1 MRDSSG
7 LAADHQAQGSP
18 KRSGWL
24 IAMDLA
30 IAALSAFALIYVFVY
45 SDSTVL
51 QWTAGIVTAAILT
64 GYIVYYA
71 RKRSIPS
78 EQAFE
83 AASPISK
90 LILLNEE
97 GERTKEW
104 YIQGET
110 SLLIGKSSADGEADV
125 DLSDAEYA
133 SLISRNHAVLNR
145 VAGLWYIED
154 VESRNGTG
162 IQRGG
167 KGSKTKLEPDKPCK
181 IDPDDI
187 IYIANTRLMVK

>member
-7 LAADHQAQGSP
+7 LAAEHQEQIRP
-18 KRSGWL
+18 ERSGWL
-24 IAMDLA
+24 IALDLVIA
-30 IAALSAFALIYVFVY
+30 IVTASTLIYVFVY
-45 SDSTVL
+45 SDSTIL
-51 QWTAGIVTAAILT
+51 KWTTGIAAAALIV
-64 GYIVYYA
+64 GYAVYYA
-71 RKRSIPS
+71 RSRTLPR
-78 EQAFE
+78 ETAWE
-83 AASPISK
+83 AASSISK
-90 LILLNEE
+90 LILLNED

-110 SLLIGKSSADGEADV
+110 SLLIGKSSVDGEADV
-125 DLSDAEYA
+125 DLSDSEYA
-133 SLISRNHAVLNR
+133 SLISRHHAVLNR

-167 KGSKTKLEPDKPCK
+167 KGAKTKLSPDKPCK